1 MLNIPAFYTSALY
14 FVLTAVLLS
23 ACSSSGPAMRD
34 TDDTAGEFSL
44 LNKNGDPAS
53 YTQLLEAAAAHDIV
67 LFGELHGNAT
77 AHRLQ
82 HKLSADLDEKLR
94 EQNVQLFLAMEMF
107 EADQQSLM
115 DGFISGRLTEAEF
128 EDHARLWQ
136 NYESDYKPLIE
147 FASTEGLP
155 VIASNIPRPF
165 ASQVHHEGLES
176 LDALGE
182 TAQNYMAPLP
192 IEVDLELPGYAAM
205 LEMGGHGGGEPEN
218 LARAQAVKDAT
229 MAHFMLTHLNADE
242 NRRIMHFNG
251 RYHSDNYEGIYWYL
265 RHYGFEGDILTIST
279 LMEGEAV
286 EERADFILMTE

>member
-1 MLNIPAFYTSALY
+1 M
-14 FVLTAVLLS
+14 
-23 ACSSSGPAMRD
+23 
-34 TDDTAGEFSL
+34 
-44 LNKNGDPAS
+44 K
-53 YTQLLEAAAAHDIV
+53 QLLFLIIAGVFLLASSKADKPAYLLYTKDGDLISYSELIERALQNDLIF
-67 LFGELHGNAT
+67 FGELHNSAI
-77 AHRLQ
+77 AHWLQ
-82 HKLSADLDEKLR
+82 HEMARDLAEDTSR
-94 EQNVQLFLAMEMF
+94 NTIIGMEMF

-155 VIASNIPRPF
+155 VIASNIPRPY